1 MDTLKYSPDLFVA
14 REKEI
19 DFVLKAVE
27 EWINDGYL
35 VRRAILFTGPKGSGK
50 SWLLCEIGRQLREKF
65 ANFPVVV
72 RHLILGEDRPCDEPF
87 YLPSAQIRK
96 ETNSWNDFTS
106 RILRHLA
113 EPPGLPGLP
122 APIDER
128 SGFLVKQY
136 RDSGRHLVLLV
147 DGVDELPLD
156 FAVDR
161 LEKYVLQPLLEEA
174 GALVV
179 LGGRLPKS
187 RESWT
192 YIYLRAA
199 EEQTLP
205 PFSPSQAEEQLEKL
219 KLPVEKIVQGG
230 GGYPLI
236 NRILAES
243 LAAGKSW
250 EQALQE
256 TAGKILQGF
265 AEEVQ
270 QDFWSLCILA
280 GFHEEEM
287 SFMLGKIFAICR
299 LQLKEMIATR
309 LVRWES
315 QERDIEMAPGEILK
329 VQNEYVMD
337 EAIRRLLEECLH
349 ENTPERWKELHRR
362 ACELYQEWAGKWP
375 DDLRWSQRRGYH
387 ERRLLQ
393 AP

>member
-1 MDTLKYSPDLFVA
+1 MDALKYSPLLFVA

-27 EWINDGYL
+27 EWENGGYP
-35 VRRAILFTGPKGSGK
+35 VRRAIRFTGPKGSGK

-65 ANFPVVV
+65 SNSPVVV

-179 LGGRLPKS
+179 LGGRLPKAMDT
-187 RESWT
+187 WT
-192 YIYLRAA
+192 CLDLRG
-199 EEQTLP
+199 EERSLP
-205 PFSPSQAEEQLEKL
+205 PFSTEEAEEQLGKFITP
-219 KLPVEKIVQGG
+219 PVPVTEIVQRG
-230 GGYPLI
+230 GGYPQV
-236 NRILAES
+236 NRDLAQS
-243 LAAGKSW
+243 LLAGKSW
-250 EQALQE
+250 GEALQE
-256 TAGKILQGF
+256 MAGGILRGF
-265 AEEVQ
+265 PKEVQ
-270 QDFWSLCILA
+270 QDFWGLCVLA

-287 SFMLGKIFAICR
+287 SFMLDKISAICR
-299 LQLKEMIATR
+299 LQLKELIVTR
-309 LVRWES
+309 LVRWEE
-315 QERDIEMAPGEILK
+315 QERDIEVTPGEILK

-362 ACELYQEWAGKWP
+362 ACELYREWAQKWP
-375 DDLRWSQRRGYH
+375 DDLRWSQRRDYH
-387 ERRLLQ
+387 CRK
-393 AP
+393 ANS